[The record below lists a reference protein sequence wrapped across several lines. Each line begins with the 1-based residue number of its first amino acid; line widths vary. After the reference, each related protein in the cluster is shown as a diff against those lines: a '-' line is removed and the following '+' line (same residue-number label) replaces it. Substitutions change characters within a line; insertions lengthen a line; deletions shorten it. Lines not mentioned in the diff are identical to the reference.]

1 MASSDPSTGLLARN
15 RVILMHLDTYSAS
28 LSFVRWDDETMLWPD
43 ALPEWSET
51 PAPADA
57 AGATYDGD
65 AVRQAII
72 ARYSFNPA
80 ELVRISDFDHW
91 ARTESGPVRIHLL
104 RFNTFQA
111 PKALLEACDGS
122 FLNLPELRGA
132 DKQELQL
139 LRQVFNLFIGG
150 SSKR

>member
-1 MASSDPSTGLLARN
+1 MASSDLSSDLLARN
-15 RVILMHLDTYSAS
+15 RVILMHFDTYSAS

-43 ALPEWSET
+43 ALPDWSDT

-57 AGATYDGD
+57 ASAAYDGE
-65 AVRQAII
+65 AVRQALI
-72 ARYSFNPA
+72 ARYDFKPA
-80 ELVRISDFDHW
+80 ELVRLDFDYW
-91 ARTESGPVRIHLL
+91 AQTEGGPVRIHLL

-122 FLNLPELRGA
+122 FQNLPELRGA
-132 DKQELQL
+132 DKQELQV

-150 SSKR
+150 GRHG